1 MNVHQR
7 RMAPRARR
15 PLAAA
20 VLVLTA
26 LLSGAPAHAISGGA
40 EIVYL
45 VGKGERRDYEQ
56 APWQP
61 VAVSQKI
68 PPGAVVRTLADSQ
81 MALLM
86 PDRSQFRLQPNSQFQ
101 IEDLADRS
109 SNSVVSVLRLIT
121 GRIWSLARPPSGG
134 RVRLTTPTATI
145 GIRGTDWE
153 VEVQPDG
160 STQLVVL
167 SGVVDMSNE
176 HGAVVVASGEAA
188 LAKPGQAPVKFVLVN
203 PQSRVQ
209 WVSSW
214 RPQPRRWA
222 GADAPRLAAPIRQIE
237 SGEYAQA
244 QAALSAP
251 AATDTGAA
259 VLLADLLMQRGDFAA
274 AQETLSRFSRG
285 GTGDPRA
292 TALLAQVLARQD
304 HVADAQ
310 ALVAAALQSHP
321 RDTELLLAQGDLA
334 VLQGDPAAARQA
346 YAAVLQGQPDSAD
359 AWYGLGL
366 VASEREQV
374 QPARDALGEAIKR
387 NPDDGR
393 ARAELAATETFAG
406 NLAQGRKLLEET
418 LAREPSNYTALTALG
433 LNKLKSGN
441 TAEAL
446 DDFMRAGVI
455 EPRYARAWLYSGVA
469 FYQQGER
476 KRAVEAFEKAAELDP
491 RDPVPYV
498 YLGMVQS
505 DGLDPGAS
513 IASSRNA
520 QQRMPYLRSLNQVA
534 DNQKGSANLGS
545 SLTAFGLEE
554 WADYYATQAY
564 SDYWGGSHLFLA
576 DRYTGKFNKN
586 SELFKG
592 YITEPT
598 AFGASNKDATLVPS
612 PGHYGSIEAF
622 VEQTDWRQVAAI
634 GTVNGMSVTPVPMAY
649 YFSGD
654 FATADARADDSTGRS
669 HNFTLGFGARPT
681 YQLGLFAFATDT
693 QLHGSLRSSTLPAD
707 SLDQSEKRLDLGA
720 NYKINPENQLWVKG
734 GKGSQDNSVNG
745 ALVSASLAGSLNN
758 LFATSIFKPDGTLD
772 AFSSSIDQDDV
783 QLRHSFTARG
793 IQWSWGVE
801 RSNQTQDGALAT
813 TFAPARLD
821 NTQRFTLRDTDV
833 YLSARYKYAGG
844 HEAELDLFG
853 QRSEQHRHD
862 FNQLSLQLTPLRA
875 FELENTTQD
884 HTYNEVN
891 PRVGFQ
897 WQLAPLH
904 SVRAVIQKWRRP
916 ASVGTLA
923 PVETLGIPIDDHLVL
938 AGGLYQRA
946 RVQYD
951 GEIGAS
957 GFLRGWV
964 DHEKVDNG
972 LAGRRTAISDFQ
984 LTQLESLR
992 NRPDVF
998 SAKDD
1003 LEDTPQF
1010 AEGKSDALGLA
1021 YNRLLSRTHSIALRY
1036 VYRNARQTGAND
1048 GLKIPFVPRQFV
1060 QLDSQWSIP
1069 GHWLLGASATYRT
1082 SRYRD
1087 DTNLDRLSAGWNFG
1101 FTAYWESEDKHST
1114 VHLIADN
1121 LLPNR
1126 DAGHHRDPHLM
1137 ARYAYRF

>member
-1 MNVHQR
+1 V
-7 RMAPRARR
+7 AR
-15 PLAAA
+15 
-20 VLVLTA
+20 
-26 LLSGAPAHAISGGA
+26 
-40 EIVYL
+40 
-45 VGKGERRDYEQ
+45 
-56 APWQP
+56 
-61 VAVSQKI
+61 
-68 PPGAVVRTLADSQ
+68 
-81 MALLM
+81 
-86 PDRSQFRLQPNSQFQ
+86 
-101 IEDLADRS
+101 
-109 SNSVVSVLRLIT
+109 
-121 GRIWSLARPPSGG
+121 
-134 RVRLTTPTATI
+134 
-145 GIRGTDWE
+145 
-153 VEVQPDG
+153 
-160 STQLVVL
+160 
-167 SGVVDMSNE
+167 
-176 HGAVVVASGEAA
+176 
-188 LAKPGQAPVKFVLVN
+188 PGQAPVKFVLVN

-222 GADAPRLAAPIRQIE
+222 GADAQRLAAPIRQVE
-237 SGEYAQA
+237 NGEYTQA
-244 QAALSAP
+244 QAAL
-251 AATDTGAA
+251 AAMATSDAGAA

-274 AQETLSRFSRG
+274 AQETLSRVSRG
-285 GTGDPRA
+285 GAGDARA

-304 HVADAQ
+304 RVADAQ

-321 RDTELLLAQGDLA
+321 RDAELLLAQGDLA
-334 VLQGDPAAARQA
+334 VLQGEPVAAREA
-346 YAAVLQGQPDSAD
+346 YAAVLQLQPDSAD

-374 QPARDALGEAIKR
+374 QPARNALGEALKR

-406 NLAQGRKLLEET
+406 NLAVGRRLLEET
-418 LAREPSNYTALTALG
+418 LAREPSNYAALTALG

-441 TAEAL
+441 TADAL

-505 DGLDPGAS
+505 DALDPGAS
-513 IASSRNA
+513 IESSRKA
-520 QQRMPYLRSLNQVA
+520 QERMPYLRSLNQVA
-534 DNQKGSANLGS
+534 NNQKGSANLGS

-622 VEQTDWRQVAAI
+622 AEQTDWRQAALI
-634 GTVNGMSVTPVPMAY
+634 GTVNGMAVTPVPMAY

-654 FATADARADDSTGRS
+654 LATANARADESSGRS
-669 HNFTLGFGARPT
+669 HNFTLGLGARPT
-681 YQLGLFAFATDT
+681 YQVGVFAFATDT
-693 QLHGSLRSSTLPAD
+693 QLHGSLRSPTLPSD
-707 SLDQSEKRLDLGA
+707 NLDQSERRVDLGV
-720 NYKINPENQLWVKG
+720 NFRIDPDNQLWLKG
-734 GKGSQDNSVNG
+734 GKGSQDNSVGG
-745 ALVSASLAGSLNN
+745 ALVSDSLASSLNG
-758 LFATSIFKPDGTLD
+758 LFATNIFKPGGTLD
-772 AFSSSIDQDDV
+772 TFSSRIDQDDV

-801 RSNQTQDGALAT
+801 RSNQAQDGALAT

-833 YLSARYKYAGG
+833 YLSARYKHAGG

-862 FNQLSLQLTPLRA
+862 FNQLGLQLLPPRS
-875 FELENTTQD
+875 FELENTAQD

-891 PRVGFQ
+891 PRIGLQ
-897 WQLAPLH
+897 WQLAPLQ

-923 PVETLGIPIDDHLVL
+923 PVETLGIPVDDHLVL

-946 RVQYD
+946 RLQYD
-951 GEIGAS
+951 GELGAS
-957 GFLRGWV
+957 AFLRGWL
-964 DHEKVDNG
+964 DHEKIDNG

-1010 AEGKSDALGLA
+1010 AQGKSDALGVA
-1021 YNRLLSRTHSIALRY
+1021 YNRLLSRTHSIAVRY
-1036 VYRNARQTGAND
+1036 LYRQARQTGAND
-1048 GLKIPFVPRQFV
+1048 GLKIPFVPRHFAQF
-1060 QLDSQWSIP
+1060 DSQWSIP
-1069 GHWLLGASATYRT
+1069 GQWLIGASATYRT
-1082 SRYRD
+1082 SRFRD
-1087 DTNLDRLSAGWNFG
+1087 DANTDRLSAGWNFG
-1101 FTAYWESEDKHST
+1101 LTAYWESADKHST

-1126 DAGHHRDPHLM
+1126 DAGHHPDPHLM

>member
-1 MNVHQR
+1 MNVHR
-7 RMAPRARR
+7 RRTAPRARQ

-20 VLVLTA
+20 ALAVAA
-26 LLSGAPAHAISGGA
+26 LLSCAPAHAISGGA

-56 APWQP
+56 AAWQP

-68 PPGAVVRTLADSQ
+68 PPGTLVRTLADSQ
-81 MALLM
+81 MALLL

-101 IEDLADRS
+101 IEALAEPS
-109 SNSVVSVLRLIT
+109 SNTVVSVLRLIT
-121 GRIWSLARPPSGG
+121 GRIWSLARPPVNG
-134 RVRLTTPTATI
+134 RVRLSTPTATL

-167 SGVVDMSNE
+167 SGVVDMGNE
-176 HGAVVVASGEAA
+176 QGTVVVASGEAA
-188 LAKPGQAPVKFVLVN
+188 LARPGQAPLKFVLVN

-209 WVSSW
+209 WVSAW

-222 GADAPRLAAPIRQIE
+222 GADAQRLAAPIRQIE
-237 SGEYAQA
+237 SGDYAQA
-244 QAALSAP
+244 QTALAPLAADDP
-251 AATDTGAA
+251 GAA

-274 AQETLSRFSRG
+274 AQETLSRHSQEG
-285 GTGDPRA
+285 AGDRRA

-304 HVADAQ
+304 HVPDAQ
-310 ALVAAALQSHP
+310 ALVAAALRSHP
-321 RDTELLLAQGDLA
+321 GDSGLLLAQGDLA
-334 VLQGDPAAARQA
+334 ALQGDPLGARQA
-346 YAAVLQGQPDSAD
+346 YAAVLQAQPDSAD

-366 VASEREQV
+366 IASEREEVRQ
-374 QPARDALGEAIKR
+374 ARDALGEALKR

-406 NLAQGRKLLEET
+406 NLGAGRRLLEET
-418 LAREPSNYTALTALG
+418 LAREPSNYAALTALG

-441 TAEAL
+441 TAEAIE
-446 DDFMRAGVI
+446 DFMRAGVI

-476 KRAVEAFEKAAELDP
+476 KRAVEAFQKAAELDP

-505 DGLDPGAS
+505 DALDPGGS
-513 IASSRNA
+513 IDSSRQA

-545 SLTAFGLEE
+545 SLAAFGLEE
-554 WADYYATQAY
+554 WADYYASQAY

-598 AFGASNKDATLVPS
+598 AFGASNKDATLIPA
-612 PGHYGSIEAF
+612 PGHYGSLEAF
-622 VEQTDWRQVAAI
+622 AEQTDWRQAAAI
-634 GTVNGMSVTPVPMAY
+634 GSVNGLAVAPVPMAY

-654 FATADARADDSTGRS
+654 VATANARADDSTGRS
-669 HNFTLGFGARPT
+669 HNVTLGLGARPT
-681 YQLGLFAFATDT
+681 YQVGVFAFATDAH
-693 QLHGSLRSSTLPAD
+693 LHGSLRSSTLPGD
-707 SLDQSEKRLDLGA
+707 DLDQSEKRLDLGV
-720 NYKINPENQLWVKG
+720 NYKIEPDNQLWLKG
-734 GKGSQDNSVNG
+734 GKGSQANSVGG
-745 ALVSASLAGSLNN
+745 ALVSDSLASTLNG
-758 LFATSIFKPDGTLD
+758 LFATNIFRPDGTLD
-772 AFSSSIDQDDV
+772 TFNSSIDQDDL

-801 RSNQTQDGALAT
+801 RSSQTQDGALAS

-821 NTQRFTLRDTDV
+821 STQRFTLRDTDV
-833 YLSARYKYAGG
+833 YASARYKYAGG
-844 HEAELDLFG
+844 HEVELDLFG

-862 FNQLSLQLTPLRA
+862 FNQLALQLLPPRS

-884 HTYNEVN
+884 RTYHEVN
-891 PRVGFQ
+891 PRLGLQ
-897 WQLAPLH
+897 WQLAPLQ

-923 PVETLGIPIDDHLVL
+923 PVETLGIPVDDHLVL

-957 GFLRGWV
+957 AFLRGWL

-1010 AEGKSDALGLA
+1010 AQGNSDGLGLA
-1021 YNRLLSRTHSIALRY
+1021 YDRLLSRTHSIALRY
-1036 VYRNARQTGAND
+1036 LYRHARQTGAND
-1048 GLKIPFVPRQFV
+1048 GLMIPFVPRQFA
-1060 QLDSQWSIP
+1060 QFDSQWSVP

-1082 SRYRD
+1082 SRFRD
-1087 DTNLDRLSAGWNFG
+1087 DANTDHLSAGWNFG

>member
-7 RMAPRARR
+7 RKAPQARR

-20 VLVLTA
+20 MVAMTA
-26 LLSGAPAHAISGGA
+26 LLSAGPAQAVSGGA

-56 APWQP
+56 APWQA

-68 PPGAVVRTLADSQ
+68 PPGTMVRTLADSQ

-101 IEDLADRS
+101 IEDLADHS
-109 SNSVVSVLRLIT
+109 GNAVVSVLRLIT
-121 GRIWSLARPPSGG
+121 GRMWSLARPPSGG
-134 RVRLTTPTATI
+134 RVRLTTPTATL

-167 SGVVDMSNE
+167 SGVVDMGNE
-176 HGAVVVASGEAA
+176 HGAVVVSSGEAA
-188 LAKPGQAPVKFVLVN
+188 VARPGQAPVKFVLVN

-222 GADAPRLAAPIRQIE
+222 GADAQRLAAPIRQVE
-237 SGEYAQA
+237 NGEYTQA
-244 QAALSAP
+244 QAAL
-251 AATDTGAA
+251 AAMATSDAGAA

-274 AQETLSRFSRG
+274 AQETLSRVSRG
-285 GTGDPRA
+285 GAGDARA

-304 HVADAQ
+304 RVADAQ

-321 RDTELLLAQGDLA
+321 RDAELLLAQGDLA
-334 VLQGDPAAARQA
+334 VLQGEPVAAREA
-346 YAAVLQGQPDSAD
+346 YAAVLQLQPDSAD

-374 QPARDALGEAIKR
+374 QPARNALGEALKR

-406 NLAQGRKLLEET
+406 NLAVGRRLLEET
-418 LAREPSNYTALTALG
+418 LAREPSNYAALTALG

-441 TAEAL
+441 TADAL

-505 DGLDPGAS
+505 DALDPGAS
-513 IASSRNA
+513 IESSRKA
-520 QQRMPYLRSLNQVA
+520 QERMPYLRSLNQVA
-534 DNQKGSANLGS
+534 NNQKGSANLGS

-622 VEQTDWRQVAAI
+622 AEQTDWRQAALI
-634 GTVNGMSVTPVPMAY
+634 GTVNGMAVTPVPMAY

-654 FATADARADDSTGRS
+654 PTANARADESSGRS
-669 HNFTLGFGARPT
+669 HNFTLGLGARPT
-681 YQLGLFAFATDT
+681 YQVGVFAFATDT
-693 QLHGSLRSSTLPAD
+693 QLHGSLRSPTLPSD
-707 SLDQSEKRLDLGA
+707 NLDQSERRVDLGV
-720 NYKINPENQLWVKG
+720 NFRIDPDNQLWLKG
-734 GKGSQDNSVNG
+734 GKGSQDNSVGG
-745 ALVSASLAGSLNN
+745 ALVSDSLASSLNG
-758 LFATSIFKPDGTLD
+758 LFATNIFKPGGTLD
-772 AFSSSIDQDDV
+772 TFNSRIDQDDV

-801 RSNQTQDGALAT
+801 RSNQAQDGALAT

-833 YLSARYKYAGG
+833 YLSARYKHAGG

-862 FNQLSLQLTPLRA
+862 FNQLGLQLLPPRS
-875 FELENTTQD
+875 FELENTAQD

-891 PRVGFQ
+891 PRIGLQ
-897 WQLAPLH
+897 WQLAPLQ

-923 PVETLGIPIDDHLVL
+923 PVETLGIPVDDHLVL

-946 RVQYD
+946 RLQYD
-951 GEIGAS
+951 GELGAS
-957 GFLRGWV
+957 AFLRGWL
-964 DHEKVDNG
+964 DHEKIDNG

-1010 AEGKSDALGLA
+1010 AQGKSDALGVA
-1021 YNRLLSRTHSIALRY
+1021 YNRLLSRTHSIAVRY
-1036 VYRNARQTGAND
+1036 LYRQARQTGAND
-1048 GLKIPFVPRQFV
+1048 GLKIPFVPRHFAQF
-1060 QLDSQWSIP
+1060 DSQWSIP
-1069 GHWLLGASATYRT
+1069 GQWLIGASATYRT
-1082 SRYRD
+1082 SRFRD
-1087 DTNLDRLSAGWNFG
+1087 DANTDRLSAGWNFG
-1101 FTAYWESEDKHST
+1101 LTAYWESADKHST

-1126 DAGHHRDPHLM
+1126 DAGHHPDPHLM